1 MTTTPTAG
9 PSSVAARK
17 GWGLKRKLIVSMLLV
32 GVLPLILG
40 LTMAFIQ
47 GSREI
52 REVSG
57 ESFKALATEAAR
69 KLDLLVAEEVGRTAR
84 IASDPIVVKELE
96 KRRDFL
102 HASIGA
108 DGLAQREQLKAKW
121 ETRDP
126 AGLKTITDN
135 RLSRL
140 LSEYYSGSHR
150 GEEDQL
156 LPQVVRAA
164 TRLMFITD
172 VEGTLMAALSTQP
185 DFLHGETEW
194 WKGAY
199 NKGIGQLYIEDVYF
213 NDKAKAYVFSIS
225 LPIMDSL
232 RYEVVG
238 VLHRVIDAK
247 EFFSPSTHPIR
258 FGKTGHVMLIDS
270 RGIVLSCPVLPTGV
284 RLSDPALIPQVTPRQ
299 PGWVSASSDG
309 HGGHGTSIIGF
320 APLPESSRA
329 TNGSLDKGAWH
340 TFVWQSSAELFAP
353 VEHLF
358 IWMSI
363 FATVAVG
370 LLATLGYLAASRIV
384 TPVRRLQEAARAIAK
399 GELREPIQIK
409 TGDELEELAVE
420 FNRMNDQLN
429 AAFAGLTSEVQLKTK
444 EVQYLQK
451 STDQVLDAVPT
462 PIIMIDQ
469 DEHVHYVNKAT
480 REALSINGQQLSTM
494 SLFDLLHLDHP
505 MQERLRRDLL
515 RSHGGRGA
523 SPGDVA
529 GSSLSARGPRDP
541 LSPQIG
547 QSPADERRE
556 VQVGSRLYRYEW
568 FHMDG
573 RLGEGD
579 RIGLVLRDTT
589 DESRLQDQL
598 VQAEKSGSLGVL
610 TAGIGHELN
619 NPLFGILGLGEAIQ
633 EEGDLSRVK
642 SYARDIVVHG
652 RRMAA
657 IIRDFAGIVT
667 REAKDQRVPV
677 DVNAELDQAWAIVQT
692 SYEALG
698 VDVQKRYVSVST
710 VNALPDQLRQAFTN
724 VLVNAVQALHGQG
737 QLILSTA
744 EHDGLLTIKV
754 SDSGPG
760 IPKQHLSKVFDPF
773 FTTKG
778 QGQGS
783 GLGLTVAQRI
793 VRKFG
798 GDIRVE
804 SQEKQG
810 TTCIITLPV
819 AGDSSRKEAS
829 CIPSSSQA
837 ATPRSGS

>member
-1 MTTTPTAG
+1 MTTPALSNAPIG
-9 PSSVAARK
+9 PPRP

-32 GVLPLILG
+32 GVLPLLLG
-40 LTMAFIQ
+40 LSMAFFQ
-47 GSREI
+47 GSKEI

-69 KLDLLVAEEVGRTAR
+69 KLDLLVAEEVGRTSR
-84 IASDPIVVKELE
+84 IASDQFVIKELE
-96 KRRDFL
+96 KRRDAL
-102 HASIGA
+102 QG
-108 DGLAQREQLKAKW
+108 GKPVQEQLKAKW
-121 ETRDP
+121 EGRDP
-126 AGLKTITDN
+126 AAVRTITD
-135 RLSRL
+135 SRL
-140 LSEYYSGSHR
+140 ARLLREYYAGSH
-150 GEEDQL
+150 GELDQL

-164 TRLMFITD
+164 TKLLFITD
-172 VEGTLMAALSTQP
+172 VQGDLVAALTSRP
-185 DFLHGETEW
+185 EFSHGQTAW
-194 WKGAY
+194 WQGAY
-199 NKGIGQLYIEDVYF
+199 NKGTGQLYIEDIYF
-213 NDKAKAYVFSIS
+213 DEKAKTYVFSIS

-270 RGIVLSCPVLPTGV
+270 RGIVMSCPILPSGV
-284 RLSDPALIPQVTPRQ
+284 RLSDPSLIPLVTPPQ
-299 PGWVSASSDG
+299 SGWVSASSDG
-309 HGGHGTSIIGF
+309 HGGSGTAIIGF
-320 APLPESSRA
+320 APLPETSRA
-329 TNGSLDKGAWH
+329 TNGALEEGAWH

-353 VEHLF
+353 IQHLF
-358 IWMSI
+358 TWMSV
-363 FATVAVG
+363 FGVVAMA

-384 TPVRRLQEAARAIAK
+384 TPVRRLQEAARSVAK

-420 FNRMNDQLN
+420 FNRMNAQLE
-429 AAFAGLTSEVQLKTK
+429 AAFAGLTNQVQLKTE

-469 DEHVHYVNKAT
+469 DEHIQYVNKASK
-480 REALSINGQQLSTM
+480 EALSINGQQLAAMT
-494 SLFDLLHLDHP
+494 LFDLLHLDHT
-505 MQERLRRDLL
+505 MQDRLRRELGQSD
-515 RSHGGRGA
+515 GGVSAPRGLDDA
-523 SPGDVA
+523 P
-529 GSSLSARGPRDP
+529 RFTPIEPRDP

-547 QSPADERRE
+547 FDVRDERHE
-556 VQVGSRLYRYEW
+556 LQIGSRLYRYQW
-568 FHMDG
+568 FRMDA
-573 RLGEGD
+573 RAGEGR

-598 VQAEKSGSLGVL
+598 VQAEKSGSLGIL

-633 EEGDLSRVK
+633 EEVDLARAK
-642 SYARDIVVHG
+642 GYARDIVVHG

-657 IIRDFAGIVT
+657 IIRDFTGIAT

-698 VDVQKRYVSVST
+698 VDVQKRYISVST

-724 VLVNAVQALHGQG
+724 VLANAVQALRGQG
-737 QLILSTA
+737 QLLLST
-744 EHDGLLTIKV
+744 EEQGGMLLIIIR
-754 SDSGPG
+754 DSGPG
-760 IPKQHLSKVFDPF
+760 ISKHHLNKVFDPF

-798 GDIRVE
+798 GDIRIE
-804 SQEKQG
+804 SQEQQG
-810 TTCIITLPV
+810 TTCIITLPIAV
-819 AGDSSRKEAS
+819 ASGRKEES
-829 CIPSSSQA
+829 CLPSSDRA
-837 ATPRSGS
+837 ATRRSGS

>member
-1 MTTTPTAG
+1 MTTSP
-9 PSSVAARK
+9 PSPSPAVSARP

-40 LTMAFIQ
+40 LTMAFFQ
-47 GSREI
+47 GSKEI

-69 KLDLLVAEEVGRTAR
+69 KLDLLVAEEVDRTAR
-84 IASDPIVVKELE
+84 IASDPIVIRELE
-96 KRRDFL
+96 RRRDAL
-102 HASIGA
+102 Q
-108 DGLAQREQLKAKW
+108 DGSKPAQEQLKAKW

-126 AGLKTITDN
+126 AAVKAITQN
-135 RLSRL
+135 RLARL
-140 LSEYYSGSHR
+140 LQEYYTGSH
-150 GEEDQL
+150 GEQDQL

-164 TRLMFITD
+164 TKMFFITD
-172 VEGTLMAALSTQP
+172 VQGDLVAALTNRP
-185 DFLHGETEW
+185 DFSHGQTAW
-194 WKGAY
+194 WAGAY
-199 NKGIGQLYIEDVYF
+199 NKGTGQLYIEDIYF
-213 NDKAKAYVFSIS
+213 DNKAKTYVFSIS

-270 RGIVLSCPVLPTGV
+270 RGIVMSCPILPAGV
-284 RLSDPALIPQVTPRQ
+284 RLSDPSLIPLVTLTH

-309 HGGHGTSIIGF
+309 HGGSGTAIIGF
-320 APLPESSRA
+320 APLPETSRA
-329 TNGSLDKGAWH
+329 TNGLLEEGAWH

-353 VEHLF
+353 VQHLF
-358 IWMSI
+358 TWMSI
-363 FATVAVG
+363 FAVVAMT

-384 TPVRRLQEAARAIAK
+384 TPVRRLQEAARSVAK

-420 FNRMNDQLN
+420 FNRMNAQLE
-429 AAFAGLTSEVQLKTK
+429 AAFAGLTNQVQLKTE

-469 DEHVHYVNKAT
+469 DENIQYVNKASKD
-480 REALSINGQQLSTM
+480 ALSINGQHLASMT
-494 SLFDLLHLDHP
+494 LFDLLHLDHT
-505 MQERLRRDLL
+505 MQDRLRQELGQSDGALPA
-515 RSHGGRGA
+515 SRGFSEAARLA
-523 SPGDVA
+523 S
-529 GSSLSARGPRDP
+529 LEPRDP
-541 LSPQIG
+541 LSPRVG
-547 QSPADERRE
+547 HDLRDERHE
-556 VQVGSRLYRYEW
+556 LQIGSRLYRYQW
-568 FHMDG
+568 FRMDG
-573 RLGEGD
+573 RVGEGR

-598 VQAEKSGSLGVL
+598 VQAEKSGSLGIL

-633 EEGDLSRVK
+633 EEVDLARAK
-642 SYARDIVVHG
+642 GYARDIVVHG

-657 IIRDFAGIVT
+657 IIRDFAGIAT

-698 VDVQKRYVSVST
+698 VDIQKRYVSVST

-724 VLVNAVQALHGQG
+724 VLGNAVQALRGKG
-737 QLILSTA
+737 QLLLST
-744 EHDGLLTIKV
+744 EEQGGMLTIKIR
-754 SDSGPG
+754 DSGPG
-760 IPKQHLSKVFDPF
+760 IPKHYLSKVFDPF

-793 VRKFG
+793 VKKFG
-798 GDIRVE
+798 GDIHIE
-804 SQEKQG
+804 SQEQQG
-810 TTCIITLPV
+810 TTCIITLPAAV
-819 AGDSSRKEAS
+819 APGRKEES
-829 CIPSSSQA
+829 CLPSSDRA
-837 ATPRSGS
+837 ATQRSGS

>member
-1 MTTTPTAG
+1 
-9 PSSVAARK
+9 
-17 GWGLKRKLIVSMLLV
+17 MLLV

-40 LTMAFIQ
+40 LTMAFFQ
-47 GSREI
+47 GSKEI

-69 KLDLLVAEEVGRTAR
+69 KLDLLVAEEVARTSR
-84 IASDPIVVKELE
+84 ITADPVIIKELE
-96 KRRDFL
+96 KRRDAL
-102 HASIGA
+102 QPVTEVDTAPA
-108 DGLAQREQLKAKW
+108 RAQLKAKW
-121 ETRDP
+121 DARDP
-126 AGLKTITDN
+126 AAIKAITD
-135 RLSRL
+135 SRL
-140 LSEYYSGSHR
+140 ARLLREYYAGSHV
-150 GEEDQL
+150 EQDQL

-164 TRLMFITD
+164 TKMLFITD
-172 VEGTLMAALSTQP
+172 VRGDLVAALTSLP
-185 DFLHGETEW
+185 DFSHDGTAW
-194 WKGAY
+194 WKGTF

-213 NDKAKAYVFSIS
+213 DNKAKTYVFSIS
-225 LPIMDSL
+225 LPIMDNL

-270 RGIVLSCPVLPTGV
+270 RGIVLSCPILPTGV
-284 RLSDPALIPQVTPRQ
+284 RLSDSALIPLVTPRE

-309 HGGHGTSIIGF
+309 HGGHGTAIIGF
-320 APLPESSRA
+320 APLPETSRA
-329 TNGSLDKGAWH
+329 TNGSLDQGAWH

-353 VEHLF
+353 VQHLF
-358 IWMSI
+358 TWMSI
-363 FATVAVG
+363 FATVAIG

-384 TPVRRLQEAARAIAK
+384 TPVRRLQEAARSIAK

-420 FNRMNDQLN
+420 FNRMNAQLE
-429 AAFAGLTSEVQLKTK
+429 AAFAGLTSQVQLKTE

-469 DEHVHYVNKAT
+469 NEHIQYVNKASK
-480 REALSINGQQLSTM
+480 EALSINGQHLSSMT
-494 SLFDLLHLDHP
+494 LFDLLHLDHA
-505 MQERLRRDLL
+505 MQDKLRGELRQPDRGLLTSRGHGESSRLAAFEP
-515 RSHGGRGA
+515 H
-523 SPGDVA
+523 
-529 GSSLSARGPRDP
+529 DP
-541 LSPQIG
+541 LSPQLG
-547 QSPADERRE
+547 QDFRDERHE
-556 VQVGSRLYRYEW
+556 LQIGSRLYRYQW
-568 FHMDG
+568 FQMDT
-573 RLGEGD
+573 RHGEGK

-633 EEGDLSRVK
+633 EEVDLLRVK

-657 IIRDFAGIVT
+657 IIRDFAGIAS
-667 REAKDQRVPV
+667 REAKGQRVPV

-692 SYEALG
+692 SHDALG
-698 VDVQKRYVSVST
+698 VDVQKRYVSAST

-724 VLVNAVQALHGQG
+724 VLANAVQALRGQG
-737 QLILSTA
+737 QLLLST
-744 EHDGLLTIKV
+744 EEQEGILTIKI

-760 IPKQHLSKVFDPF
+760 IPKHHLSKVFDPF

-793 VRKFG
+793 VKKFG
-798 GDIRVE
+798 GDIRLE
-804 SQEKQG
+804 STETQG
-810 TTCIITLPV
+810 TTCIITLPT
-819 AGDSSRKEAS
+819 AGAPVRKEES
-829 CIPSSSQA
+829 CLPSSEDQA

>member
-1 MTTTPTAG
+1 MTTSSDSAVSAG
-9 PSSVAARK
+9 PTRP

-40 LTMAFIQ
+40 LTMAFFQ
-47 GSREI
+47 GSKEI

-69 KLDLLVAEEVGRTAR
+69 KLDLLVAEEVVRTSR
-84 IASDPIVVKELE
+84 IAMDPMVIQELE
-96 KRRDFL
+96 KRRDAL
-102 HASIGA
+102 QPDTAA
-108 DGLAQREQLKAKW
+108 ENAAARAQLKAKW
-121 ETRDP
+121 EARDP
-126 AGLKTITDN
+126 AAVKAIMD
-135 RLSRL
+135 SRL
-140 LSEYYSGSHR
+140 GRLLREYYAGSYV
-150 GEEDQL
+150 EQDQL

-164 TRLMFITD
+164 TKMLFITD
-172 VEGTLMAALSTQP
+172 VQGNLVAALTSRP
-185 DFLHGETEW
+185 DFSHEETAW

-199 NKGIGQLYIEDVYF
+199 NKAIGQLYIEDVYF
-213 NDKAKAYVFSIS
+213 DDKAKAYVFSIS
-225 LPIMDSL
+225 LPIMDTL

-270 RGIVLSCPVLPTGV
+270 RGIVLSCPILPTGV
-284 RLSDPALIPQVTPRQ
+284 RLSDPSLIPLVVHPE

-309 HGGHGTSIIGF
+309 HGGTGTAIIGF
-320 APLPESSRA
+320 APLPETSRA
-329 TNGSLDKGAWH
+329 TNGSLDEGAWH

-353 VEHLF
+353 VQHLF
-358 IWMSI
+358 TWMSI
-363 FATVAVG
+363 FAAVAVG

-384 TPVRRLQEAARAIAK
+384 TPVRRLQEAARSIAK

-420 FNRMNDQLN
+420 FNRMNAQLE
-429 AAFAGLTSEVQLKTK
+429 AAFAGLTSQVQLKTE

-469 DEHVHYVNKAT
+469 HEHIQYVNKASKD
-480 REALSINGQQLSTM
+480 ALSINGQQLATM
-494 SLFDLLHLDHP
+494 TLFDLLHLDHAMQDKLRKELGQPDAGP
-505 MQERLRRDLL
+505 MSRGHGDPERLATLE
-515 RSHGGRGA
+515 
-523 SPGDVA
+523 
-529 GSSLSARGPRDP
+529 PRDP
-541 LSPQIG
+541 LSPQL
-547 QSPADERRE
+547 SKDFWDERQE
-556 VQVGSRLYRYEW
+556 IQIGSRLYRYQW
-568 FHMDG
+568 FRMDG
-573 RLGEGD
+573 RHGEEK

-633 EEGDLSRVK
+633 EEVDLLRIK

-657 IIRDFAGIVT
+657 IIRDFAGIAT
-667 REAKDQRVPV
+667 REAKDQRIPV

-692 SYEALG
+692 SYDALG
-698 VDVQKRYVSVST
+698 VNVQKRYVSVST

-724 VLVNAVQALHGQG
+724 VLANAAQALRGQG
-737 QLILSTA
+737 QLLLSTA
-744 EHDGLLTIKV
+744 EQGGILTITI

-760 IPKQHLSKVFDPF
+760 IPKHHLSKVFDPF
-773 FTTKG
+773 FTTKD

-783 GLGLTVAQRI
+783 GLGLTIAQRI
-793 VRKFG
+793 VKKFR
-798 GDIRVE
+798 GDIRLE
-804 SQEKQG
+804 SREQQG

-819 AGDSSRKEAS
+819 AGAPVRKEES
-829 CIPSSSQA
+829 CLPSSGQA

>member
-1 MTTTPTAG
+1 MTKPPSPTSPLG
-9 PSSVAARK
+9 PARS

-40 LTMAFIQ
+40 LTMAFFQ
-47 GSREI
+47 GSKEI

-69 KLDLLVAEEVGRTAR
+69 KLDLLVAEEVDRTAR
-84 IASDPIVVKELE
+84 ITSDPIVVKEME
-96 KRRDFL
+96 KRRDAL
-102 HASIGA
+102 Q
-108 DGLAQREQLKAKW
+108 DGGKAQQDQLKAKW

-126 AGLKTITDN
+126 AAVKAITD
-135 RLSRL
+135 SRL
-140 LSEYYSGSHR
+140 GRLLREYYAGSH
-150 GEEDQL
+150 GEQDQL

-164 TRLMFITD
+164 TKLLFITD
-172 VEGTLMAALSTQP
+172 VQGNLVAALTNRPDFSHEGTA
-185 DFLHGETEW
+185 W

-199 NKGIGQLYIEDVYF
+199 NKGTGQLYIEDIYLD
-213 NDKAKAYVFSIS
+213 DKAKTHVFSIS

-238 VLHRVIDAK
+238 ILHRVIDAK

-270 RGIVLSCPVLPTGV
+270 RGIVMSCPILPSGV
-284 RLSDPALIPQVTPRQ
+284 RLSDPSLIPLVTPLQ

-309 HGGHGTSIIGF
+309 HGGSGTAIIGF
-320 APLPESSRA
+320 APLPETSRA
-329 TNGSLDKGAWH
+329 TNGSLEQGAWH

-353 VEHLF
+353 IQHLF
-358 IWMSI
+358 TWMSI
-363 FATVAVG
+363 FAVVAMA

-384 TPVRRLQEAARAIAK
+384 TPVRRLQEAARSVAK
-399 GELREPIQIK
+399 GELRNPIQIK

-420 FNRMNDQLN
+420 FNRMNAQLE
-429 AAFAGLTSEVQLKTK
+429 AAFAGLTSQVQLKTE

-469 DEHVHYVNKAT
+469 DEHIQYVNKASK
-480 REALSINGQQLSTM
+480 EVLSINGQQLSAMT
-494 SLFDLLHLDHP
+494 LFDLLHLDHA
-505 MQERLRRDLL
+505 MQDKLRRELGQSD
-515 RSHGGRGA
+515 GGPPASRGLGEA
-523 SPGDVA
+523 ARLVA
-529 GSSLSARGPRDP
+529 FEPRDP
-541 LSPQIG
+541 LSPRPGQDLRDERHELQIG
-547 QSPADERRE
+547 AK
-556 VQVGSRLYRYEW
+556 LYRYQW
-568 FHMDG
+568 FQLDG
-573 RLGEGD
+573 RLGEGK

-598 VQAEKSGSLGVL
+598 VQAEKSGSLGIL

-633 EEGDLSRVK
+633 EEVDLLRVK
-642 SYARDIVVHG
+642 AYARDIVVHG

-657 IIRDFAGIVT
+657 IIRDFAGIAT

-677 DVNAELDQAWAIVQT
+677 DVNAELEQAWAIVQT
-692 SYEALG
+692 SYDALG

-724 VLVNAVQALHGQG
+724 VLANAVQALRGQG
-737 QLILSTA
+737 QLLLSTE
-744 EHDGLLTIKV
+744 EHSGRLTIKIK
-754 SDSGPG
+754 DSGPG
-760 IPKQHLSKVFDPF
+760 IPRHHLSKVFDPF

-793 VRKFG
+793 VKKFG
-798 GDIRVE
+798 GEIRLE
-804 SQEKQG
+804 SEEMKG
-810 TTCIITLPV
+810 TTCVITLPV
-819 AGDSSRKEAS
+819 ASASGRKEES
-829 CIPSSSQA
+829 CLPSSDRA